1 MKNQNAFHRF
11 TLTPVLAAMLPLLAA
26 VITPAVQ
33 AQSLVDLYTAA
44 RGYDATFQ
52 SAKLAADATLARAEQ
67 AKAGILPS
75 ASLTANANRTN
86 TEVLNKVE
94 QAYGSQ
100 TVTLGASQP
109 LYRPANWASYSQG
122 KKQVE
127 LSQMQ
132 LNAAEQD
139 LIVRVSQAYFD
150 VLAATDS
157 LAYLKSLKTA
167 TSEQL
172 ASAKRNFEVGTST
185 ITDSREAQ
193 ARYDLVIAQELA
205 ADNDLRVKS
214 LALDQVVG
222 RPNTSP
228 KPLALPAVL
237 PTLPVNDM
245 EQWVVQSQ
253 DNHPGIQQAKVA
265 VEVARLETEK
275 ARAGHKPTVDL
286 VGSYSVINNNGT
298 FGTSAADSRTNNA
311 AIGVNFNLPLFAGFA
326 IQNRVR
332 ETVSL
337 EEKAKAD
344 LEIAQRG
351 VAQGTR
357 SAFLGVMSGT
367 AQVKAFEAAEA
378 STQSALDANKLGY
391 QVGVRINIDVLN
403 SQSQLFDTKAKLAK
417 ARYDVLVGGL
427 RLRQASGVLK
437 ADDLQ
442 SINGLLKP

>member
-1 MKNQNAFHRF
+1 MKNSKALHRF
-11 TLTPVLAAMLPLLAA
+11 TLIPMLAALAA
-26 VITPAVQ
+26 VISPAVQ

-52 SAKLAADATLARAEQ
+52 SAKSNADATLARADQ
-67 AKAGILPS
+67 ARAGILPS

-86 TEVLNKVE
+86 TEAISKLE
-94 QAYGSQ
+94 QGYGSQ

-109 LYRPANWASYSQG
+109 LYRPANWVTYEQG
-122 KKQVE
+122 KKQAE
-127 LSQMQ
+127 LAQMQ

-139 LIVRVSQAYFD
+139 LIVRVCQAYFD

-214 LALDQVVG
+214 LALDTLVG
-222 RPNTSP
+222 RSNTSP
-228 KPLALPAVL
+228 QPLALPAVL
-237 PTLPVNDM
+237 PTLPMADM

-253 DNHPGIQQAKVA
+253 DNHPSIQQAKVA
-265 VEVARLETEK
+265 LEVARLETQK

-286 VGSYSVINNNGT
+286 VGSYSMVNNNGT
-298 FGTSAADSRTNNA
+298 FGGGAADSRVNNA
-311 AIGVNFNLPLFAGFA
+311 AIGVNFNLPLFAGFS

-337 EEKAKAD
+337 EDKAKSD
-344 LEIAQRG
+344 LDIAQRG

-357 SAFLGVMSGT
+357 AAFLGVISGA

-427 RLRQASGVLK
+427 RLRQAGGVLK
-437 ADDLQ
+437 AEDLQ
-442 SINGLLKP
+442 PINGLLKP

>member
-1 MKNQNAFHRF
+1 MKNPKALHRF
-11 TLTPVLAAMLPLLAA
+11 TLIPVMAALTTMLCAS
-26 VITPAVQ
+26 VQ
-33 AQSLVDLYTAA
+33 AQSLADLYNAA
-44 RGYDATFQ
+44 RVYDATFQ
-52 SAKLAADATLARAEQ
+52 SAKFNADATLARADQ
-67 AKAGILPS
+67 ARAGILPS
-75 ASLTANANRTN
+75 ASLTANANRIN
-86 TEVLNKVE
+86 TEVISKLE
-94 QAYGSQ
+94 QSYGSQ

-109 LYRPANWASYSQG
+109 LYRPANWATYEQG

-127 LSQMQ
+127 LAQMQ

-157 LAYLKSLKTA
+157 LAYLKSLKAA

-205 ADNDLRVKS
+205 AENDLRVKS
-214 LALDQVVG
+214 LALDTLVG
-222 RPNTSP
+222 RSATQ
-228 KPLALPAVL
+228 PLPLMLPAVL
-237 PTLPVNDM
+237 PTLPVADM

-253 DNHPGIQQAKVA
+253 DNHPTIQQAKVA
-265 VEVARLETEK
+265 LDVARLETEK

-286 VGSYSVINNNGT
+286 VGSYSMVNNNGT
-298 FGTSAADSRTNNA
+298 FGVGAADSRTNNA
-311 AIGVNFNLPLFAGFA
+311 VIGVNLNLPLFAGFS

-337 EEKAKAD
+337 EDKAKAD
-344 LEIAQRG
+344 LDIAQRG

-357 SAFLGVMSGT
+357 AAFLGVISGA
-367 AQVKAFEAAEA
+367 AQVKALEAAEA

-427 RLRQASGVLK
+427 RLRQAGGVLK
-437 ADDLQ
+437 AEDLQ
-442 SINGLLKP
+442 PINGLLKR